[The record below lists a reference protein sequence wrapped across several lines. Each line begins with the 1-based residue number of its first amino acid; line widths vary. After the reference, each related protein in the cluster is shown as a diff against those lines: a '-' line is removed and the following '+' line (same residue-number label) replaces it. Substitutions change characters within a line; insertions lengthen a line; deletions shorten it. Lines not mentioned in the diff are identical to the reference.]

1 MKKKNVLIIT
11 AICII
16 VALIFAMV
24 FISLKGKNQNGND
37 VGEVYFHK
45 TELEHIKSSEDGTL
59 YADDEIL
66 LVASG
71 DAKFKDIEKLAKNND
86 AEIVGYIEQTGDYQL
101 QFNKVYTV
109 DELEEIVSVFKQNEL
124 IVDAY
129 VNYAFVT
136 SETKTEERN
145 GFIYGDKWEKD
156 LQNFNDCK
164 GKSWG
169 IEAIETLAAWDVL
182 NLYKS
187 KVNPVK
193 VGLLDNGFDTAHE
206 DLGFVETFYNT
217 SAENHGTHVAGTM
230 AAKTNNDQ
238 GICGVYPYGDGNLY
252 GVSATGVGS
261 YSENNESFTD
271 IHMTSMGLKI
281 AYAELILRNVS
292 VINTSMGYY
301 IKDILTSMT
310 WEEYTESLEK
320 YDHVL
325 ADFLQRCLKKGYDFV
340 LVNAA
345 GNDSDRNNNT
355 VYDSKY
361 NSWAAVISKEDYPE
375 VYDRIIIV
383 GASDSDGN
391 ICNFSNGGDRVDIYA
406 PGDEVYSTM
415 VNSKYGNTY
424 KENGNEYYWSGTSM
438 AAPHVSG
445 VAAMVWSLN
454 NNLTGAQ
461 VKEIVCSSHN
471 SRYSSCDV
479 VDAYIATQKAAST
492 LGLSNNKN
500 SNNGGILCWV
510 VSASD
515 DETKISNATVTA
527 VNMQTNEKF
536 TTTTDDL
543 GHFEL
548 FVPAGKYT
556 LTVHAEGYND
566 FAWPNEKEPYTN
578 PISVENN
585 KVNYLNDWIKMDAVD
600 AVTDEKE
607 EDSENNAQLL
617 KSESELKIIAETY
630 GKVSAWGYADYDG
643 DGKSESFAVIT
654 NEEQIILKTLF
665 ISSEGD
671 VSLVEDNLGL
681 ALYTSEEGNVRHKNG
696 KSFFWADMGAYGSGW
711 QTILYSVKNGYP
723 YKLQLSNKIQGF
735 YEENDKFY
743 TTENEF
749 LPEGGHLYPKIE
761 LIYDANAQE
770 FKKGNK
776 IEDVNNLNI
785 SLEDMEIVSH
795 DCYKGNQGDS
805 TVYKAKDGGNNPFS
819 TVYSHFQRYGSNS
832 GKIISIDISE
842 WMTKISDKNFR
853 DFLSVI
859 DDHMGENIIVFHV
872 PFVEKE
878 ILNGLR
884 NGLGDVL
891 FVRDVSFVPFD
902 HLELTKCAEESLAK
916 RGFTMED
923 DAWDVF
929 HARITE
935 EKNDGRFYG
944 INTVNKVI
952 REMIYRKQ
960 LDNALHDIDDTVI
973 KKSEILGLASSYTE
987 HEKTGL
993 ELLDD
998 FIGMESIRARVEE
1011 IVAQIEMSAENNNLG
1026 SPCIHMRFVGNP
1038 GTGKTTVAR
1047 VIGKILKEKG
1057 ILRNG
1062 NFFEYA
1068 GRDFCG
1074 RYVGETAP
1082 KTAAMCRDAY
1092 GSVLFIDEA
1101 YSLYRGDGYS
1111 TVDYGR
1117 EAIDTLIAEMENHR
1131 SDLVVIMAGYIDEM
1145 NNLMKAN
1152 AGLESRMPYIIKF
1165 PNYTREQLCDIFM
1178 LMVKKN
1184 FKYQEGFERAV
1195 KYYFKSLPDE
1205 VVQSKEFS
1213 NARFVRNLF
1222 ERTWGKAVLRAQLNK
1237 EDSSILTKEDFLLAS
1252 SEKEF
1257 KKSCLN
1263 RIER

>member
-1 MKKKNVLIIT
+1 MSKKKNVLIIT
-11 AICII
+11 AIVII
-16 VALIFAMV
+16 VALIFATV
-24 FISLKGKNQNGND
+24 FICLNGKNHNGND
-37 VGEVYFHK
+37 VGKVYFHK

-124 IVDAY
+124 IIDAY

-156 LQNFNDCK
+156 LQNFNNCK

-261 YSENNESFTD
+261 YSENNESFTG

-292 VINTSMGYY
+292 VINTSMGYKF
-301 IKDILTSMT
+301 KDILTSMT

-340 LVNAA
+340 LVNSA

-578 PISVENN
+578 PIVVENN
-585 KVNYLNDWIKMDAVD
+585 KVNYLNDWIKMNVEKEAVLSPESAVD
-600 AVTDEKE
+600 
-607 EDSENNAQLL
+607 
-617 KSESELKIIAETY
+617 IY
-630 GKVSAWGYADYDG
+630 
-643 DGKSESFAVIT
+643 
-654 NEEQIILKTLF
+654 
-665 ISSEGD
+665 
-671 VSLVEDNLGL
+671 
-681 ALYTSEEGNVRHKNG
+681 
-696 KSFFWADMGAYGSGW
+696 
-711 QTILYSVKNGYP
+711 
-723 YKLQLSNKIQGF
+723 LSNKSLWMENPQYMPMQGYGYCLLDLDFDGVLELINSVNDGSGRYSYNKFYRINLEKLTVEEFQPESDQGEGGIDYYYMSDKSKLFVNKSDGTQFYLFQNYGRVSTEEGISSYSESYMKDGKLYENYVFSEYWHPDYENNTTEQIREYTFRGEKLSKSEFEVKTQTF
-735 YEENDKFY
+735 YETNKDLNLVWKCIFGSEFDKGDATKRKQMLLDAYRSFSY
-743 TTENEF
+743 
-749 LPEGGHLYPKIE
+749 EGFSFDLVETYDIIKDNASVNFADYYYNTKNAFSKGYEPK
-761 LIYDANAQE
+761 L
-770 FKKGNK
+770 K
-776 IEDVNNLNI
+776 
-785 SLEDMEIVSH
+785 LE
-795 DCYKGNQGDS
+795 
-805 TVYKAKDGGNNPFS
+805 KDGTFVLVENLAEEMGTYRGTYTISGNCLLLSVTSVDFSDFTGSDIKTIEFTIADQNTLTLNDDICLSFEGDTFS
-819 TVYSHFQRYGSNS
+819 T
-832 GKIISIDISE
+832 
-842 WMTKISDKNFR
+842 
-853 DFLSVI
+853 
-859 DDHMGENIIVFHV
+859 
-872 PFVEKE
+872 
-878 ILNGLR
+878 
-884 NGLGDVL
+884 
-891 FVRDVSFVPFD
+891 
-902 HLELTKCAEESLAK
+902 LTS
-916 RGFTMED
+916 
-923 DAWDVF
+923 
-929 HARITE
+929 
-935 EKNDGRFYG
+935 
-944 INTVNKVI
+944 
-952 REMIYRKQ
+952 
-960 LDNALHDIDDTVI
+960 
-973 KKSEILGLASSYTE
+973 
-987 HEKTGL
+987 
-993 ELLDD
+993 
-998 FIGMESIRARVEE
+998 
-1011 IVAQIEMSAENNNLG
+1011 
-1026 SPCIHMRFVGNP
+1026 
-1038 GTGKTTVAR
+1038 
-1047 VIGKILKEKG
+1047 
-1057 ILRNG
+1057 
-1062 NFFEYA
+1062 
-1068 GRDFCG
+1068 
-1074 RYVGETAP
+1074 
-1082 KTAAMCRDAY
+1082 
-1092 GSVLFIDEA
+1092 
-1101 YSLYRGDGYS
+1101 
-1111 TVDYGR
+1111 
-1117 EAIDTLIAEMENHR
+1117 
-1131 SDLVVIMAGYIDEM
+1131 
-1145 NNLMKAN
+1145 
-1152 AGLESRMPYIIKF
+1152 
-1165 PNYTREQLCDIFM
+1165 
-1178 LMVKKN
+1178 
-1184 FKYQEGFERAV
+1184 
-1195 KYYFKSLPDE
+1195 
-1205 VVQSKEFS
+1205 
-1213 NARFVRNLF
+1213 
-1222 ERTWGKAVLRAQLNK
+1222 
-1237 EDSSILTKEDFLLAS
+1237 
-1252 SEKEF
+1252 
-1257 KKSCLN
+1257 
-1263 RIER
+1263 